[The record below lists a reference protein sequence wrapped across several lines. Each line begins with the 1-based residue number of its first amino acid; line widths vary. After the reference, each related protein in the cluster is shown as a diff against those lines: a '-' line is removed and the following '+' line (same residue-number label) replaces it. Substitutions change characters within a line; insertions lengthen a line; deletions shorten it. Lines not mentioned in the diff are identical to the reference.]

1 MKMVTK
7 MILSAASKLPPFPQA
22 AQKVIELLQDPDVG
36 VDKLVEVVK
45 IDPSLTADVLKAVN
59 SPLYGL
65 LTKVDNLSQALTLLG
80 NQIFSEIV
88 FTSAS
93 AKLLGKEQPGY
104 DLEQGELWQH
114 SLATALMTQIIA
126 QETGRASGPA
136 LYTAALLHDIG
147 KVVISSFVGNKYQEI
162 KDLIAEGQPFLEAER
177 KVLGLDHAE
186 LGARMAKE
194 WHFSEEMINLI
205 QDHHHPERNPEWIDL
220 AILYVANVA
229 CQMIGLGGGAD
240 GVSPVWDETAMGL
253 LDIKEES
260 LQTMMADLRINLDQ
274 AESVLTLSV

>member
-7 MILSAASKLPPFPQA
+7 MILAAASKLPPFPQA

-36 VDKLVEVVK
+36 VDRLVEVVK
-45 IDPSLTADVLKAVN
+45 LDPSLTADVLKAVN

-80 NQIFSEIV
+80 NKTFSEIV

-93 AKLLGKEQPGY
+93 AKLLGQEQAGY

-126 QETGRASGPA
+126 RETGRTAGPA

-147 KVVISSFVGNKYQEI
+147 KVVISSFVRNKYEEI
-162 KDLIAEGQPFLEAER
+162 KELIAGGLPFLEAER

-186 LGARMAKE
+186 LGSRMASE
-194 WHFSEEMINLI
+194 WNFSEEMINLI
-205 QDHHHPERNPEWIDL
+205 QYHHRPEQRPDWGDL
-220 AILYVANVA
+220 AILYAANVT

-240 GVSPVWDETAMGL
+240 GVSPAWDEAALNLLGIQENGL
-253 LDIKEES
+253 QI
-260 LQTMMADLRINLDQ
+260 MMADLRINLDQ
-274 AESVLTLSV
+274 AESLLTLTG